1 MNLVMLKEEGCRD
14 VYIDPQTVES
24 VQAAA
29 GGKESIVY
37 LKSGRKLIV
46 TGRSAEIIC
55 KLKGIH
61 SWRDAINL

>member
-1 MNLVMLKEEGCRD
+1 MNLVMLNEEGCRE
-14 VYIDPQTVES
+14 VYVAPETVES
-24 VQAAA
+24 VQTAA

-46 TGRSAEIIC
+46 SGRSAEVMC

-61 SWRDAINL
+61 SWRDALK